1 MHDARD
7 AYRCFMFTDM
17 DTLVVGN
24 LLMRKERQ
32 PPMAGAEEYRRSFKL
47 D

>member
-1 MHDARD
+1 
-7 AYRCFMFTDM
+7 M

-24 LLMRKERQ
+24 LLMRKDRQ